1 MGAPPSGWLPP
12 CSQGPGVGQSCFS
25 HSRPLCG
32 CHCPAVT
39 WKLLQQ
45 GRARASDFL
54 RHFPRLQAPR
64 RVKRGAFGTILCLLD
79 GKLQLPPQG
88 RPAFLAQTGTL
99 PHSPLGPPCC
109 FSCLFLGMDPP
120 SLAQTHPVLQS
131 LALGPRL
138 QSMGEGVWFTEQQP
152 SPHLPTRPLARLSGQ
167 IPAGR
172 LT

>member
-120 SLAQTHPVLQS
+120 SWHKHILSSSLWHWVPDYRAWERACGLQNSSHHPTYPP
-131 LALGPRL
+131 A
-138 QSMGEGVWFTEQQP
+138 
-152 SPHLPTRPLARLSGQ
+152 HLPACL
-167 IPAGR
+167 GR
-172 LT
+172 SQLDA